1 MSSGSLKSFLPLMY
15 PKPLYLEL
23 LHFQPSANT
32 LRRLH
37 RSVMQCRNYRDDL
50 EFLLTHSNWRFQLLA
65 CAALSAIQPS
75 PALVGPIWAAF
86 DRDSVVG
93 PQLAATAYSCDPDFA
108 RHSEDRIRR
117 AILLSPSGD
126 MVTPEETVVGAPT
139 LQLSAKSFF
148 SLVGIMIREG
158 LVTDSLSQRISDFR
172 VQAAWAIDR
181 EEEDS
186 EQLAT
191 SWLSLAR
198 EARLG

>member
-23 LHFQPSANT
+23 LHFQPSPNT
-32 LRRLH
+32 LRMLH

-50 EFLLTHSNWRFQLLA
+50 EFLLGHSNWRFQLLA

-75 PALVGPIWAAF
+75 PTLVGPIWAAF
-86 DRDSVVG
+86 DRDSVVA
-93 PQLAATAYSCDPDFA
+93 PQLIATAYTCDPDFA
-108 RHSEDRIRR
+108 RHCGDRVRR
-117 AILLSPSGD
+117 ATLVSPNGD
-126 MVTPEETVVGAPT
+126 IIAPEQATPGAPQ

-148 SLVGIMIREG
+148 SMVGIMIREG
-158 LVTDSLSQRISDFR
+158 LVTTNLGRRIADFR
-172 VQAAWAIDR
+172 VQAAWALDR
-181 EEEDS
+181 DEEDS

-191 SWLSLAR
+191 SWLGLAR